1 MPCTAASKVSRNTV
15 QRRLRLFLQFNVIRI
30 KRVSY
35 GESSSP
41 RTTKKSGNI
50 SRYFL
55 RYIENST
62 LLGIISQQISFSR
75 LDDDAE
81 SGKRLR
87 RLLNLT
93 WWKFELL
100 SHMYMYIVHWSMY
113 SETRIKILILA
124 IKVMLY
130 SGFVIRRI
138 NSENINIWK
147 YNIVEKIRERNIFF
161 LKILFHRFQCIV
173 NRTPLKI
180 FITYF
185 QKTVAYLYMSSIFN
199 TV

>member
-1 MPCTAASKVSRNTV
+1 MTYINNPVICLYFESIGLKFPCIASKVSRNTV
-15 QRRLRLFLQFNVIRI
+15 QRRLRLFLQFTVIRI

-35 GESSSP
+35 GELSSP

-93 WWKFELL
+93 WWKFEPL
-100 SHMYMYIVHWSMY
+100 SHMYIHIRVC
-113 SETRIKILILA
+113 TLA
-124 IKVMLY
+124 DVFWNTNKD
-130 SGFVIRRI
+130 S
-138 NSENINIWK
+138 NISNKSDVVFWI
-147 YNIVEKIRERNIFF
+147 
-161 LKILFHRFQCIV
+161 C
-173 NRTPLKI
+173 
-180 FITYF
+180 
-185 QKTVAYLYMSSIFN
+185 N
-199 TV
+199 TSN